1 MRIAVHTH
9 HWDNLYRRVLLQGD
23 PHCGWSGFYLG
34 FLVWGGGEI
43 LKVMVGGGGGG
54 GGAVIGHA
62 F

>member
-34 FLVWGGGEI
+34 FLVWGGGD
-43 LKVMVGGGGGG
+43 LKSDGGRGRGGGGGG
-54 GGAVIGHA
+54 VQS
-62 F
+62 